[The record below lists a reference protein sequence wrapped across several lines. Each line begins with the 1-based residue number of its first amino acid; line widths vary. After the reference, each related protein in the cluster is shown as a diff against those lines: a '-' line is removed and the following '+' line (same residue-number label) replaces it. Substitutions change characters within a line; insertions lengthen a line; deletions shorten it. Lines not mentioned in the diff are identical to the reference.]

1 MIRINSYLTTPHL
14 MKGQYMKPEDIR
26 AAIAKA
32 GTSQRAIAEY
42 LRVKPQSVSRVVNGQ
57 MRSARI
63 EDELAKITGKP
74 IHQTRNKPGRKKL
87 VWNGAVGAAA

>member
-1 MIRINSYLTTPHL
+1 
-14 MKGQYMKPEDIR
+14 MKPEDIR

-32 GTSQRAIAEY
+32 GTTQRAIADY
-42 LRVKPQSVSRVVNGQ
+42 LDVRPQTVARVINGQ
-57 MRSARI
+57 TRSARI

-74 IHQTRNKPGRKKL
+74 LHAVRNKPGRRKS